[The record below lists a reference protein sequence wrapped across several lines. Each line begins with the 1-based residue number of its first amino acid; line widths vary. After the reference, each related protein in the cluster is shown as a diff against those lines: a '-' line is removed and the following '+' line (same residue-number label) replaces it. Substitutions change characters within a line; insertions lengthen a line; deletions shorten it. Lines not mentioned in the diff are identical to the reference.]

1 MAKQADFNKFL
12 TNIEPSKST
21 VEYIS
26 SVQNNLREYLETHE
40 DYKYIHV
47 ETFLSGSYAKH
58 TSIRPVLN
66 DKKRDVDIVVV
77 TNYSSQDSSIDVLEE
92 LRDVLLESDKYKTAT
107 IQSHSVGIELQGI
120 NIDVVPVIADPDDNE
135 LYYIGDSDN
144 GSWIKTDP
152 KGHKTW
158 STEVNKNNNTEYKP
172 LVKIFKWWRRTNCP
186 DTEKYPKGIT
196 LEKIIADNLGDSS
209 LSTEDFF
216 ISTIQNIISAY
227 KEDYVDK
234 GINPVISDP
243 SDKIENN
250 DLLAGYKTSDFKA
263 FINKLSE
270 HADILNTNGT
280 ENETWRQILGTE
292 FPKDSTTASYSS
304 LSKAITCEMCVQASH
319 KQKPIWPIQ
328 RGGAAFILAKVVSP
342 LGNTVEYQNNGQPLD
357 KECSLIFKAVTGVK
371 KPYRVM
377 WQIVNTGNEAIKA
390 NCLRG
395 NFEASDIGDDGKR
408 ESTSYSGSHSVQCF
422 IIKRNVCVAKSK
434 EFIVNIK

>member
-12 TNIEPSKST
+12 TNIEPGKST
-21 VEYIS
+21 IDYIS
-26 SVQNNLREYLETHE
+26 SVQNNLRNYLEIHE
-40 DYKYIHV
+40 DYKYIHK

-77 TNYSSQDSSIDVLEE
+77 TNYSSQDSSIEVLEK
-92 LRDVLLESDKYKTAT
+92 LRDTLLESDKYKTAT

-120 NIDVVPVIADPDDNE
+120 NIDVVPVIADKDDNE

-152 KGHKTW
+152 KGHKSW
-158 STEVNKNNNTEYKP
+158 STELNKNNNTKYKP

-196 LEKIIADNLGDSS
+196 LEKIVADNLGDSS

-216 ISTIQNIISAY
+216 IGTIQNIISAY

-234 GINPVISDP
+234 GINPVINDP
-243 SDKIENN
+243 SNKIENN
-250 DLLAGYKTSDFKA
+250 DLLLGYKTSDFKA

-270 HADILNTNGT
+270 HADILNTDGT

-304 LSKAITCEMCVQASH
+304 LSKAITCEMCVKALH
-319 KQKPIWPIQ
+319 KQKPIWPMQ
-328 RGGAAFILAKVVSP
+328 RGGAAFILAKIVSP
-342 LGNTVEYQNNGQPLD
+342 LGYIVDYQNNGQPLD

-377 WQIVNTGNEAIKA
+377 WQIVNTGKEAINA

-395 NFEASDIGDDGKR
+395 NFEESDIGDDSKR

-422 IIKRNVCVAKSK
+422 IIKHGVCVARSK